1 MKKLVVFLVLII
13 LIAAGWWMWHQ
24 SHRPVV
30 VTGASGASFAP
41 GIGTQTDKPVAG
53 DKGLAI
59 TKEDPISFETR
70 KLDVQV
76 TKKVGSP
83 AKDGQYL
90 LDHAAKC
97 GPPYRPGG
105 YFHDVVATLDKL
117 PKTTYTI
124 SNGGG
129 AYMVDFIPNL
139 IGYKDLDSVQADF
152 FTCPGDTGKLKAVAE
167 SDAWLV
173 FTQSCADSD
182 TDCKAIAEVVNPTIK
197 IK

>member
-1 MKKLVVFLVLII
+1 MWR
-13 LIAAGWWMWHQ
+13 AAHQ
-24 SHRPVV
+24 PPS
-30 VTGASGASFAP
+30 GATANSGASFAP

-59 TKEDPISFETR
+59 TKDDPISFET
-70 KLDVQV
+70 KNLQVDV
-76 TKKVGSP
+76 TKKVSSP
-83 AKDGQYL
+83 SKDGQYL

-105 YFHDVVATLDKL
+105 YFHDVVAVLDKL

-124 SNGGG
+124 RNAGG

-152 FTCPGDTGKLKAVAE
+152 FTCPGDTGHLKAVAE

-182 TDCKAIAEVVNPTIK
+182 TDCKAISAVVNPTIR